1 MVTLGYFITLG
12 LYIIVFSFAYQLYQD
27 RHEFFPK
34 PDWRDRVITREESD
48 RLHKLAEEESI
59 LNAEFPIK
67 DTTALWKELD
77 NWNPSYNLNRRFNP
91 WREDKS

>member
-34 PDWRDRVITREESD
+34 PDWRDKVISRKDANILEDLRHQE
-48 RLHKLAEEESI
+48 LHCTEPFHNHHDGCPECDMAR
-59 LNAEFPIK
+59 
-67 DTTALWKELD
+67 
-77 NWNPSYNLNRRFNP
+77 Y
-91 WREDKS
+91 